1 MSKNLKVTQKLAPL
15 LSIMKPGETD
25 IAARSISQTGL
36 GMVDAAPLHRG
47 LTSHDPFHSHGR
59 AFSKG
64 VFKKFNRTRG
74 RRRWSQ
80 EAERGRRR
88 CRGGRGL
95 GLDSRHVRPANL
107 PFSNGSTAALIPS
120 IHSHC

>member
-1 MSKNLKVTQKLAPL
+1 MSRVDPRRVEVGHLEILDVEQQRESTSKNLKVTQKLAPL
-15 LSIMKPGETD
+15 LSIMKLGETD

-74 RRRWSQ
+74 RGGGSERESRRLV
-80 EAERGRRR
+80 ERLAGRR
-88 CRGGRGL
+88 
-95 GLDSRHVRPANL
+95 A
-107 PFSNGSTAALIPS
+107 
-120 IHSHC
+120 